1 MVKISSSEPIA
12 IYFGGRYVGT
22 VSQEVYD
29 DNILSEQAHK
39 IIEEALRNN
48 MDKEL

>member
-1 MVKISSSEPIA
+1 MVKISSSKPIA

-39 IIEEALRNN
+39 IIEEAMRR
-48 MDKEL
+48 ELDEH